1 MISTLFITILTSI
14 VSLEVYTSHLHDII
28 GYDLHY
34 TTGFSTK
41 SSISWPVAAG
51 GLCPALGL
59 AEVMRAAQQIGWE
72 AAWKASAWRRNW
84 AQIYDPKL
92 GLECLE
98 RLRMVLFK
106 LNSDG

>member
-1 MISTLFITILTSI
+1 MISTLFITIQAIYMILSDMISI
-14 VSLEVYTSHLHDII
+14 IPLVSPQSPPFP
-28 GYDLHY
+28 DL
-34 TTGFSTK
+34 
-41 SSISWPVAAG
+41 WPLG

-72 AAWKASAWRRNW
+72 AAWKASAWRRTW